1 MQCCPDRRLWLQARL
16 FTVENPKY
24 GEPGERKQMP
34 FKLTCVFGTQG
45 TAIARESV
53 TMVTAAQGLPMTSAA
68 ALRVLCGKPGAA
80 KKLLK
85 ELDTSNVHAA
95 GAEAAEAL
103 GDVASSIAEDG
114 GNGSSAEEASDS
126 EARV

>member
-1 MQCCPDRRLWLQARL
+1 MMD
-16 FTVENPKY
+16 NPKY
-24 GEPGERKQMP
+24 GEPGERRQMP
-34 FKLTCVFGTQG
+34 FKLTCVFGSQG
-45 TAIARESV
+45 TAIAHDCV

-68 ALRVLCGKPGAA
+68 ALRALCGKPGAA

-103 GDVASSIAEDG
+103 ADVAATIPEADG
-114 GNGSSAEEASDS
+114 GHVSSADDASDG
-126 EARV
+126 EARVCVPSTLQPFLVVMKA